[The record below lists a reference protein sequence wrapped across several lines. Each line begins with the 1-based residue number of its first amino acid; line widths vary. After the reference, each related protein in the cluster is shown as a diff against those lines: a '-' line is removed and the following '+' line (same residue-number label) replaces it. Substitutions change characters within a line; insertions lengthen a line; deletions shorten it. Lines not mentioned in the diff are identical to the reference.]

1 MIIGDEVKVR
11 VLEKIS
17 ENKVRVEEIESGQN
31 GILLIKDNIVVNEN
45 EVLLVWVI
53 NIDKELVFG
62 NSKFGS
68 KEISYNLKLKYQY
81 AIQNIFENP
90 SVISDIDISNLKGM
104 VNSCIKKDQPD
115 WLITYSFLG
124 HPSRSIMGEFI
135 CESVIVRNAL
145 REKNIE
151 PLLKFRKKFIY
162 LLKSMEDNLKN

>member
-81 AIQNIFENP
+81 AIQNIFENL
-90 SVISDIDISNLKGM
+90 SVISDIDL
-104 VNSCIKKDQPD
+104 C
-115 WLITYSFLG
+115 
-124 HPSRSIMGEFI
+124 
-135 CESVIVRNAL
+135 
-145 REKNIE
+145 
-151 PLLKFRKKFIY
+151 Y
-162 LLKSMEDNLKN
+162 L

>member
-68 KEISYNLKLKYQY
+68 KEISYNFQLDLQRSYDRQ
-81 AIQNIFENP
+81 AN
-90 SVISDIDISNLKGM
+90 
-104 VNSCIKKDQPD
+104 
-115 WLITYSFLG
+115 
-124 HPSRSIMGEFI
+124 SRSY
-135 CESVIVRNAL
+135 
-145 REKNIE
+145 
-151 PLLKFRKKFIY
+151 RKPT
-162 LLKSMEDNLKN
+162 